1 MPYSSIV
8 TYRKQKN
15 GVHSLV
21 IYYRHRGNPLRIPT
35 GISAQKSQFNDKTG
49 EVRMSDPEA
58 KQKNERLKAKQ
69 ENVEAAI
76 NRFIDKNG
84 IKPSSDILKL
94 ILNHHGKE
102 VINKVEA
109 NLSDRFEQFLKHKR
123 AQFASP
129 EFSEI
134 SIKDYISTLNALTD
148 FQAVHGTVPII
159 YITSTEWLQKFNTFL
174 ASERPKIIGYRFRT
188 RKQGDKT
195 RAKRFSVLKSFAS
208 WLSEK
213 NLLDNTDAIDKF
225 KVKVKKKK
233 HYALSLEELSIIQN
247 ADFNLPMQRKAVDMF
262 IVACHTGL
270 RVADIIRL
278 RKSHIRTRGTIKLL
292 EMNTQKTHERVTVPL
307 STKVIEI
314 LESYN
319 YRVDLMSGQKAN
331 MHLKNALSTLELFQ
345 EEYGDGDDILRPIFT
360 QISMHTG
367 RRTFVTNLVNHNINL
382 NAIMKM
388 TGHKKISTL
397 QQYINPDYQLMEENI
412 SIFNNL

>member
-8 TYRKQKN
+8 TYRKKKN
-15 GVHSLV
+15 HVHSLA
-21 IYYRHRGNPLRIPT
+21 IYYQHRGNALRIPT
-35 GISAQKSQFNDKTG
+35 GISALKSQFNDKTG

-58 KQKNERLKAKQ
+58 KRKNEILKAKQ
-69 ENVEAAI
+69 ETVEAAV

-94 ILNHHGKE
+94 ILNHQGE
-102 VINKVEA
+102 AVINKVEA

-188 RKQGDKT
+188 RKQEDKT

-208 WLSEK
+208 WLNEQ
-213 NLLDNTDAIDKF
+213 NLLDNTDVIDKF

-233 HYALSLEELSIIQN
+233 HYALSLGELSIIQE
-247 ADFNLPMQRKAVDMF
+247 ADFQLPMQQKAVDMF

-278 RKSHIRTRGTIKLL
+278 RKSHIRTRGTVKLI
-292 EMNTQKTHERVTVPL
+292 EMNTQKTHERVSIPM
-307 STKVIEI
+307 SSKVRSI
-314 LESYN
+314 LEHYK
-319 YRVDLMSGQKAN
+319 YKLDLMSSQKAN
-331 MHLKNALSTLELFQ
+331 MHLKNALSSLEVFQ
-345 EEYGDGDDILRPIFT
+345 EEYGDGDDILRPKFT